1 MSLSVRPL
9 IILEKNYRT
18 PRLGEVGLV
27 LPDSKRGGAHPD
39 IRAAGS
45 VWEHRYA
52 AALPP
57 SDIPLSPPHL
67 HHLRIAAWG
76 TPLDLGRAG
85 LDRAKVL
92 HHPSTP
98 PRGIKFS
105 ARVPQLSGAKEAVPW
120 VPQLLT

>member
-45 VWEHRYA
+45 VWEHRHA
-52 AALPP
+52 AALPR
-57 SDIPLSPPHL
+57 SDIPLSPPHIFITV
-67 HHLRIAAWG
+67 LRIDG
-76 TPLDLGRAG
+76 TLLR
-85 LDRAKVL
+85 
-92 HHPSTP
+92 
-98 PRGIKFS
+98 
-105 ARVPQLSGAKEAVPW
+105 PW
-120 VPQLLT
+120 P